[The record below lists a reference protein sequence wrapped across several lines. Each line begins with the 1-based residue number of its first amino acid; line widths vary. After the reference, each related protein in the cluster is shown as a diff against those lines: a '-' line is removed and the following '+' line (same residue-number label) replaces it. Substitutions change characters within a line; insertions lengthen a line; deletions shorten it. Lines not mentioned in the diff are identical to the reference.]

1 MQGKIVRLREIDDI
15 ALGFIFLGITAL
27 VLGVAMLIGSVS
39 GLVYFANHGL
49 KATTLMVNTMYNGI
63 AFVICSGMSL
73 LMTSMLVFTIKNEIV
88 LKGIEYISLLSV
100 LFTAANVIR
109 ELVQGTNFFEFCV
122 AFVALAICGVLYY
135 AICNIKKR
143 IEYMMDLQK
152 IRDTLE
158 DSLKDVG

>member
-1 MQGKIVRLREIDDI
+1 MQGKIVRLRESDDI

-88 LKGIEYISLLSV
+88 LGYTDGGSINNKSTWTDIDCYFEGKNETIIRQISPIKLKNIF
-100 LFTAANVIR
+100 LFV
-109 ELVQGTNFFEFCV
+109 FWSF
-122 AFVALAICGVLYY
+122 
-135 AICNIKKR
+135 
-143 IEYMMDLQK
+143 
-152 IRDTLE
+152 
-158 DSLKDVG
+158 